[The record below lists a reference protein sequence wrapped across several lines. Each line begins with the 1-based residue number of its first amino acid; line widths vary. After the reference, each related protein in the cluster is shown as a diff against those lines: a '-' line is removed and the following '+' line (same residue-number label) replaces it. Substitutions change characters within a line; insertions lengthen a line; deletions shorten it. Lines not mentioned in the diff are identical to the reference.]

1 MEEKKNMG
9 RDTKKKNNNHQSKY
23 KKSWQKFTKS
33 TEKQEL
39 LLFISKLTKYFIFSI
54 SALIIVIMSI
64 KVFLLSNQATD
75 SYIRNMYIVAI
86 LITIFGLIVAKII
99 KLRAQSLKKEN

>member
-1 MEEKKNMG
+1 MG
-9 RDTKKKNNNHQSKY
+9 RDTKKKNNNHQNKY
-23 KKSWQKFTKS
+23 KKSWQKFTKR

-39 LLFISKLTKYFIFSI
+39 LLFISKLTKYFTFSI
-54 SALIIVIMSI
+54 SALIIAIMSI

-99 KLRAQSLKKEN
+99 KLRAQSLKNEN

>member
-1 MEEKKNMG
+1 MG

-75 SYIRNMYIVAI
+75 SYIRNMYILKNNPI
-86 LITIFGLIVAKII
+86 IFSNKY
-99 KLRAQSLKKEN
+99 RNFYSLSSFQLK

>member
-1 MEEKKNMG
+1 
-9 RDTKKKNNNHQSKY
+9 
-23 KKSWQKFTKS
+23 
-33 TEKQEL
+33 
-39 LLFISKLTKYFIFSI
+39 
-54 SALIIVIMSI
+54 MSI

-99 KLRAQSLKKEN
+99 KLRAQSLKNEN

>member
-1 MEEKKNMG
+1 MG
-9 RDTKKKNNNHQSKY
+9 RDNKKKNNNHQSKY
-23 KKSWQKFTKS
+23 KKSWQKFTKR

-39 LLFISKLTKYFIFSI
+39 LLFISKLTKYFTFSI

-99 KLRAQSLKKEN
+99 KLRAQSLKTEN